1 MNTLY
6 MIIRYLRNLL
16 PYLLFI
22 VIYFFFVN
30 LEASKERIDNK
41 NIEKEFNLPVVKSN
55 VDDGQLRIRIP
66 VIPYEQ

>member
-22 VIYFFFVN
+22 AIYFFFVN

>member
-1 MNTLY
+1 